1 MRLIPRFRRFL
12 FKHKLFFGLI
22 GLLIIVLISFFIFKL
37 SPKTEQSENVN
48 LVNQEHLCTTTQT
61 HKGYHT
67 LWWYQPAYENMEEL
81 DKFLASIYSHN
92 HCDELFLSI
101 SWADIEKEKGK
112 YDFTKVEQRID
123 RMLESNLRL
132 YVILDAGTA
141 NQKQTLTSI
150 PNYIWSKYPE
160 CHVRDFYN
168 NSVKLV
174 SFLNKECVQN
184 AYDFF
189 ETSARHLHKKYGEK
203 IIAYQPTFN
212 NEYEVRYAQ
221 YNYSWQDYSPKA
233 IESFQQ
239 WLRLRN
245 ADISY
250 WEDRWGLK
258 LFSFDQIKPPII
270 NDNRDTEPEHRQIY
284 YDWQAF
290 REEAIVDAYA
300 KATDAVHESGAKV
313 IYHFGEWM
321 TANDGISTAP
331 LYPLLKKVELDYIL
345 IDSNLQDT
353 KGNKN
358 DPIIGA
364 ILASAVKRINVP
376 VSYEAAVE
384 RMDLNSLIDRN
395 RITQSLEFALR
406 EGLPGIAI
414 TNLVDPSLEAEL
426 LPPKKDV
433 AAEKYCKTI
442 LYHSRWQSY
451 AFHGATIN
459 DGLTNKDPV
468 QEKLFKTYKAYRNN
482 GCVEIWDD
490 EIVTVENLAQVDTII
505 LSNAV
510 LMKQSSLDMI
520 NMAERTGLKVIRSN
534 ETASFVLDSANVFRE
549 R

>member
-1 MRLIPRFRRFL
+1 MHLITRLRIFFS
-12 FKHKLFFGLI
+12 KHKLLVGLFGV
-22 GLLIIVLISFFIFKL
+22 LIIALTGFFIFNRSTKI
-37 SPKTEQSENVN
+37 EQLENVN
-48 LVNQEHLCTTTQT
+48 QENLCTTTQT

-67 LWWYQPAYENMEEL
+67 LWWYQPAYKDIKEL
-81 DKFLASIYSHN
+81 DKFLNSIYSHN

-101 SWADIEKEKGK
+101 SWADIEKQEGK
-112 YDFTKVEQRID
+112 YDFTEVEQRID
-123 RMLESNLRL
+123 RILESNLRM
-132 YVILDAGTA
+132 YVILDAGTG
-141 NQKQTLTSI
+141 NQRHSLTSI

-160 CHVRDFYN
+160 CSVLDFYN
-168 NSVKLV
+168 TSTKLV

-189 ETSARHLHKKYGEK
+189 ETSARHLSKKYGEK

-221 YNYSWQDYSPKA
+221 FNYSWQDYSSKA
-233 IESFQQ
+233 AESFQE

-245 ADISY
+245 ANISY
-250 WEDRWGLK
+250 WEDRWDLK
-258 LFSFDQIKPPII
+258 FFSFDQIKPPII
-270 NDNRDTEPEHRQIY
+270 NYNQDTEPEVRQIY

-290 REEAIVDAYA
+290 REEAIVEAYA
-300 KATDAVHESGAKV
+300 KATDVVHRAGAKV

-364 ILASAVKRINVP
+364 VLASAVKRINVP

-384 RMDLNSLIDRN
+384 RMDLDSPIDRN
-395 RITQSLEFALR
+395 RITQSLALALR
-406 EGLPGIAI
+406 EGISGIAI
-414 TNLVDPSLEAEL
+414 TNLINPSLEPEL

-433 AAEKYCKTI
+433 VAEKYCKI
-442 LYHSRWQSY
+442 VLYHSRWQSY
-451 AFHGATIN
+451 AFHGATTRS
-459 DGLTNKDPV
+459 GFLNKDPV
-468 QEKLFKTYKAYRNN
+468 QERLFNTYKAYRNN

-490 EIVTVENLAQVDTII
+490 EMVTDQNLAQVDTVV
-505 LSNAV
+505 LSDAIV
-510 LMKQSSLDMI
+510 MKQSSLDMI
-520 NMAERTGLKVIRSN
+520 NAAERTGLKVIRSN
-534 ETASFVLDSANVFRE
+534 ETARYVLDNAHIFRAK
-549 R
+549 